1 MSTTAIQDEVLRLP
15 APQRAQ
21 LIDRLWASLSSA
33 EVKAREA
40 AWAQESERRI
50 DALEAG
56 QLQARDAQ
64 SVFSGLR
71 RDVRG

>member
-1 MSTTAIQDEVLRLP
+1 M
-15 APQRAQ
+15 
-21 LIDRLWASLSSA
+21 IDRLWASLSSA

-56 QLQARDAQ
+56 QLQARDAH